1 MAKREMTG
9 TETVPRVAKGEGHM
23 PFRKGLDKV
32 NEVAQRTS
40 FSGGKNRY
48 FNWEP
53 GETKT
58 IRFLTEGD
66 QIVLTSLHEF
76 ITTHDGGK
84 NSFVCAREV
93 DRECELCGS
102 AGKPRDLAL
111 AAAVWREEKKV
122 DGKTTYK
129 TKTEEIE
136 VEEDGKTIT
145 KVVPWVGIMRQAPR
159 NFWGWVYEAYDKH
172 GTILDRDYSITRRGK
187 KMETTYNFF
196 QEDKQDL
203 DLSKFEQYLPDLEEY
218 LTWQSSKEYYD
229 KYLRGIEVKKDEE
242 SSDEELTPED
252 LEALK
257 EANEEVSA
265 SASSGEFD

>member
-1 MAKREMTG
+1 MA
-9 TETVPRVAKGEGHM
+9 
-23 PFRKGLDKV
+23 FRKGLDKV
-32 NEVAQRTS
+32 NEVAQRST
-40 FSGGKNRY
+40 FTGGKNRF
-48 FNWEP
+48 FNWES

-76 ITTHDGGK
+76 VTTHDGGK
-84 NSFVCAREV
+84 NSFVCRREV
-93 DRECELCGS
+93 NAECELCETE
-102 AGKPRDLAL
+102 GKPRELAL
-111 AAAVWREEKKV
+111 AAAIWRIEQKEG
-122 DGKTTYK
+122 GKSVFK

-172 GTILDRDYSITRRGK
+172 GTLLDRDYSITRRGK
-187 KMETTYNFF
+187 KVETTYNFF
-196 QEDKQDL
+196 QEDKQEM
-203 DLSKFEQYLPDLEEY
+203 DLSKFEAYLPDLEEH
-218 LTWQSSKEYYD
+218 LSWQASKEYYD
-229 KYLRGIEVKKDEE
+229 KYLRGINTKKDEDE
-242 SSDEELTPED
+242 SSNDSELTPED

-257 EANEEVSA
+257 AANVEVDA